1 MADHRGDDTD
11 EGCLGRMKTVLTIA
25 GSDSSG
31 GAGIQADLR
40 AIESLGCRGISAITA
55 VTAQSMERVYG
66 LYPLTPD
73 ALQSQ
78 LSAAEE
84 EGIDGAKLGMLA
96 TAELVEVVAD
106 FLQRRSDLPL
116 VSDPVMAASSGHP
129 LLDAAGTQLLV
140 QRVLPLT
147 DVLCPNAVEAGI
159 LLNRSISTLPEARRA
174 VRELA
179 DLGPR
184 SVVLKGGHLQTDEV
198 VDLLWD
204 GESLHEFSGPR
215 IPGQGVRGT
224 GCVHASTLA
233 SLLTQ
238 GRGLVAAV
246 SETAE
251 RLRECIVSSR
261 ERQISYLF
269 PGHR

>member
-1 MADHRGDDTD
+1 
-11 EGCLGRMKTVLTIA
+11 MKTVLTIA

-31 GAGIQADLR
+31 GAGVQADLR
-40 AIESLGCRGISAITA
+40 AIESLGCRGVSAITA

-66 LYPLTPD
+66 LFPLTAD

-84 EGIDGAKLGMLA
+84 EGLNVVKLGMLA
-96 TAELVEVVAD
+96 TAELVDVVAD
-106 FLQRRSDLPL
+106 FLQRKSDLPL
-116 VSDPVMAASSGHP
+116 VSDPVLAASSGHS
-129 LLDAAGTQLLV
+129 LLDAAGTQLFV
-140 QRVLPLT
+140 HRVLPLT

-159 LLNRSISTLPEARRA
+159 LLNRSVSTLRDARRA

-215 IPGQGVRGT
+215 NPGPGVRGT

-233 SLLTQ
+233 SLLAQ
-238 GRGLVAAV
+238 GRELEAAA

-251 RLRECIVSSR
+251 RLREYIAFSR
-261 ERQISYLF
+261 ARQISYLL